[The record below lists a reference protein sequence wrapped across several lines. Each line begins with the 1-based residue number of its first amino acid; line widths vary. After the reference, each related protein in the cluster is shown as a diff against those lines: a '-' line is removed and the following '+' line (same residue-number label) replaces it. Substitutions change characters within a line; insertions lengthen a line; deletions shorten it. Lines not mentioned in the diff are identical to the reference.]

1 MTTPYNDKIS
11 ATWINQGFING
22 FEFSS
27 DYQTWINTN
36 YPGETINSL
45 SVSVFKTYLNDRNN
59 LYSSQGLPFIFEN
72 GTFNLYIAH
81 PDDLVDNQQLS
92 VTLQNAFFYG
102 LEPIDLC
109 GNFTYPNNFGY
120 NLSEVESDYVA
131 LLNDNVLNET
141 HDINIT
147 QS

>member
-45 SVSVFKTYLNDRNN
+45 SVNVFKTKQELRNMTP
-59 LYSSQGLPFIFEN
+59 LPK
-72 GTFNLYIAH
+72 
-81 PDDLVDNQQLS
+81 V
-92 VTLQNAFFYG
+92 
-102 LEPIDLC
+102 
-109 GNFTYPNNFGY
+109 
-120 NLSEVESDYVA
+120 
-131 LLNDNVLNET
+131 
-141 HDINIT
+141 
-147 QS
+147 